1 MTKNNMCRAGIRWLS
16 SALLAVGL
24 TALVLINLV
33 TNALAQ
39 RISLTWDLT
48 HDKAYELSEQ
58 TLSILASLDEKVAI
72 DVMCDGIDLENGGG
86 YFAQAKWLLDQYE
99 VRSRSVT
106 VTYRD
111 PAANPGFIAQ
121 YADMKLEQ
129 YDILVSCGG
138 QTQKTNIFDLFNSE
152 YVEQL
157 GKQYIR
163 SSKAEQELTS
173 AILRVTSE
181 RTVTVAFLT
190 GLESVYP
197 QSLREL
203 LSSGGY
209 DITEASLTTG
219 FLDTQADIAFL
230 LSPSRDL
237 SAEALDALNN
247 YMENGGQF
255 GRTLVYA
262 PAPNAVR
269 LPNLEAFLH
278 QWGISYG
285 DGLVLEMDQQRYING
300 KPYLSLVEYVQ
311 GENLPS
317 HPDNVPFL
325 SPLGRELH
333 QEFQAQSGYET
344 QVLLQYSPQ
353 ACVMPVQASDDW
365 QPSADDFYAYP
376 ALIRSQYT
384 QYEGKEA
391 KRSTVLAFAAA
402 EALGSTSL
410 ENVSFS
416 NAEYLLSVLGMV
428 CGSESVIVIPAKTL
442 MAEQMVITQ
451 SQYIV
456 LAVIFMLL
464 IPALTLAGGIGMWW
478 HRKRL

>member
-1 MTKNNMCRAGIRWLS
+1 M
-16 SALLAVGL
+16 
-24 TALVLINLV
+24 
-33 TNALAQ
+33 
-39 RISLTWDLT
+39 
-48 HDKAYELSEQ
+48 
-58 TLSILASLDEKVAI
+58 
-72 DVMCDGIDLENGGG
+72 
-86 YFAQAKWLLDQYE
+86 
-99 VRSRSVT
+99 
-106 VTYRD
+106 
-111 PAANPGFIAQ
+111 
-121 YADMKLEQ
+121 
-129 YDILVSCGG
+129 
-138 QTQKTNIFDLFNSE
+138 
-152 YVEQL
+152 
-157 GKQYIR
+157 
-163 SSKAEQELTS
+163 
-173 AILRVTSE
+173 
-181 RTVTVAFLT
+181 
-190 GLESVYP
+190 
-197 QSLREL
+197 
-203 LSSGGY
+203 
-209 DITEASLTTG
+209 
-219 FLDTQADIAFL
+219 
-230 LSPSRDL
+230 
-237 SAEALDALNN
+237 
-247 YMENGGQF
+247 
-255 GRTLVYA
+255 
-262 PAPNAVR
+262 
-269 LPNLEAFLH
+269 
-278 QWGISYG
+278 
-285 DGLVLEMDQQRYING
+285 LEMDQQRYING

-325 SPLGRELH
+325 SPVGRELH

-353 ACVMPVQASDDW
+353 ACVMPVQVSDDW

-402 EALGSTSL
+402 EALGSASL

-464 IPALTLAGGIGMWW
+464 IPTLTLAGGIGMWL

>member
-24 TALVLINLV
+24 AALVLINLV

-86 YFAQAKWLLDQYE
+86 YFAQAKWLLDQYAVRR

-203 LSSGGY
+203 LSSGG
-209 DITEASLTTG
+209 
-219 FLDTQADIAFL
+219 
-230 LSPSRDL
+230 
-237 SAEALDALNN
+237 
-247 YMENGGQF
+247 
-255 GRTLVYA
+255 
-262 PAPNAVR
+262 
-269 LPNLEAFLH
+269 NLEAFLH

-416 NAEYLLSVLGMV
+416 NAEYLLSALRMV
-428 CGSESVIVIPAKTL
+428 CGSESVIAIPAKTL

-464 IPALTLAGGIGMWW
+464 IPALTLAMAGRPQPPAIIS
-478 HRKRL
+478 RLPTIL